1 NADFVPQQ
9 GVTLVAP
16 TAVPVTPGGAVPTRT
31 LAPPK
36 GPVWPPAPNTPANDT
51 PGSLGG
57 ALSGPVGGALLLVAA
72 LAAVLSIIPPWLTS
86 RAAMAVAAPVEWRR
100 RLSLERPGYGAARAP
115 PRPGRDRRA
124 GRARLEPEEAFQGEG
139 K

>member
-1 NADFVPQQ
+1 VPLDRVVLDRLLAPPALVTSAAPLKPSNADFVPQQ

-16 TAVPVTPGGAVPTRT
+16 TAVPVAPSGALPTRT

-86 RAAMAVAAPVEWRR
+86 RVTMAVAAPVEWRR
-100 RLSLERPGYGAARAP
+100 RLSLERPG
-115 PRPGRDRRA
+115 
-124 GRARLEPEEAFQGEG
+124 
-139 K
+139 

>member
-1 NADFVPQQ
+1 DRLLAQPRLATSVAPFKPSNADFVPQQ
-9 GVTLVAP
+9 GVTLVSP
-16 TAVPVTPGGAVPTRT
+16 TAVPVAPGDVLPTRT

-72 LAAVLSIIPPWLTS
+72 PAAVLPIIPPWLPS
-86 RAAMAVAAPVEWRR
+86 RVTMAFAAPVEWRR
-100 RLSLERPGYGAARAP
+100 RLSLERPG
-115 PRPGRDRRA
+115 
-124 GRARLEPEEAFQGEG
+124 
-139 K
+139 